1 MAVKRF
7 IQVGTGGFGAYWC
20 ETVLP
25 KVREFAQPVAAV
37 DLSEAALMN
46 AQKFLGLPKERC
58 YTDLGKA
65 LLEVEADFVTVVV
78 PPQTHEAVIEAAI
91 DHGLDVVCEKP
102 LGGDMAA
109 CARIYRKVTEAGRK
123 LAVTMSHRLEVEKQ
137 TVQSLVQSGDY
148 GKLRYLVSRLTMTRP
163 EVRKAHSASAESAIP
178 SLINN
183 GMIHNLDTMRGVSGS
198 DVKTVYAN
206 GWTSALSGFADGT
219 SALAIL
225 EMENGVKAQLEIS
238 FANAHGLDGWS
249 NEYLRAE
256 CDYGTIIADHGQAS
270 VQCDLGFPHP
280 EFSRMPLRIEPFW
293 DHALVLRDF
302 VRWLDGGQAPTT
314 NLEDNMGCCA
324 MTYAAIESA
333 MTGQVVDVKRFW
345 ARHMA

>member
-25 KVREFAQPVAAV
+25 RVREFAQPIAAV
-37 DLSEAALMN
+37 DVSEDALMN
-46 AQKFLGLPKERC
+46 AQKFLGVPPEKC
-58 YTDLGKA
+58 YADLNRA
-65 LLEVEADFVTVVV
+65 LLETDADFVIVVV
-78 PPQTHEAVIEAAI
+78 PALAHEAVIDAAI
-91 DHGLDVVCEKP
+91 DRGLDIVCEKP

-109 CARIYRKVTEAGRK
+109 CARIHQKVMKAGRK

-137 TVQSLVQSGDY
+137 TVQSLVQSGAY
-148 GKLRYLVSRLTMTRP
+148 GNLLYLVSRLTLTRP
-163 EVRKAHSASAESAIP
+163 EVRKGHSTSAEAAVA

-198 DVKTVYAN
+198 DAKTVYAN
-206 GWTSALSGFADGT
+206 GFTSALSGYAEGT
-219 SALAIL
+219 GALVVL
-225 EMENGVKAQLEIS
+225 EMENGVRAQLEMS
-238 FANAHGLDGWS
+238 YANAQGLDGWS

-256 CDYGTIIADHGQAS
+256 CDHGTIIADHGQVS
-270 VQCDLGFPHP
+270 IRCGLGYPHP
-280 EFSRMPLRIEPFW
+280 TLSQMPLRTGLYW

-302 VRWLDGGQAPTT
+302 VRWLDGGEAPAT

-324 MTYAAIESA
+324 LTYAAIESA
-333 MTGQVVDVKRFW
+333 MTGQAVDVRRFM